1 MPKYRY
7 YCENCDS
14 EFFVY
19 HGMSDS
25 QEECVQCS
33 YSEIT
38 KLITN
43 PTYKV
48 VTTKENKV
56 GDLTNK
62 HIEDN
67 RKILEEEKKKARE
80 ETYEPS

>member
-1 MPKYRY
+1 M
-7 YCENCDS
+7 
-14 EFFVY
+14 
-19 HGMSDS
+19 
-25 QEECVQCS
+25 
-33 YSEIT
+33 
-38 KLITN
+38 ITN

-48 VTTKENKV
+48 VTKKESKV